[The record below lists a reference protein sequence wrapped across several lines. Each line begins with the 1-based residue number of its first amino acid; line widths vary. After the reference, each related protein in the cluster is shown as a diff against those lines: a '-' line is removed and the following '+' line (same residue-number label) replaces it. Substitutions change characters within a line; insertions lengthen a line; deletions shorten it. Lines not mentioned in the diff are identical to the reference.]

1 MVVKWDAL
9 YGRLLADTVVAFF
22 PGATVDLVQSAGQAR
37 RRLEAEACDLVIAGL
52 SFGDEDGLP
61 LVPWLAAS
69 PQVGGVLIV
78 TLRQDAQTLAAL
90 RELRRVSVFDPTT
103 DDPGR
108 FALALAHASQG
119 RRYLSPAHRD
129 RAAGWEESPEVLTA
143 QLTTTEQMVLAVIG
157 DGSDDKAAS
166 MVLGLEPASV
176 QAHRKRIMRKL
187 GVQTREALFRR
198 SLELGTVR
206 VMPDGRIHR
215 PALELWRGRI
225 EERRRR
231 RERLP

>member
-1 MVVKWDAL
+1 
-9 YGRLLADTVVAFF
+9 
-22 PGATVDLVQSAGQAR
+22 
-37 RRLEAEACDLVIAGL
+37 
-52 SFGDEDGLP
+52 
-61 LVPWLAAS
+61 
-69 PQVGGVLIV
+69 
-78 TLRQDAQTLAAL
+78 
-90 RELRRVSVFDPTT
+90 
-103 DDPGR
+103 
-108 FALALAHASQG
+108 
-119 RRYLSPAHRD
+119 
-129 RAAGWEESPEVLTA
+129 VLTA